1 MSSSAY
7 LKFWKYAALGSA
19 LLPIAAKAGDI
30 PTTPP
35 VNFTNSSTATVGS
48 TMVNVVDSYT
58 NLMLNDPTLTN
69 GTGVM
74 EQNLATVIRMTNART
89 AAQTL
94 EAIHDDRTS
103 QQYSVLNGLGV
114 LTGYFMTGTGASA
127 SGTTPNSLTPTTYAP
142 YTLQNFQSNINYL
155 NSASWGATSFGNGTA
170 TPLASAVNFVNNVV
184 RANSSTEPSK
194 RTFERYMGST
204 APVTNPAAFGASV
217 NQTTVSPL
225 AAAFG
230 NYNAT
235 TKSGLTTADTANIVV
250 PTYYGN
256 LTIPAVYGNAT
267 NWVRGFTVTQAMI
280 DAQNTANGT
289 SLGYL
294 TVPNVGT
301 ITNGVLQPT
310 QFNVG
315 DYVPGIGAA
324 ARPYRLSTDVNVP
337 TPLLQIINSTNPYA
351 DGGFISGHTNSG
363 YTQALGLAFLV
374 PQEYQSLLARAADL
388 GNNRILAGMHS
399 PLDVIGGRVFATA
412 IAATN
417 IYNALYDS
425 NGDRIDW
432 TNPANTSAYAVYQAY
447 TQTQSYLSQSCGTVS
462 VQACILQAQGG
473 AAAITAASKD
483 INLSSTDPSSYT
495 YRMTYGLQLAGVS
508 TTLPENVPVQAQV
521 LLLTRFPYLSDAQRT
536 EILKTTALASGYALL
551 DGNTWD
557 GWGRINLYKATYGY
571 GAFNSPVAV
580 NMDAAQGGYNAF
592 DIWSNDISGTGSLT
606 KSGSG
611 TLVLAGNNS
620 YSGGTTING
629 GALVVAAGA
638 AVTSPISVGAG
649 ATLSGLGTLGG
660 VTVAGTLAP
669 GYQAVTGLTGQAG
682 QLTVLGSLAFTTGA
696 TYALQFTPGS
706 FSSTGV
712 SGTATLNGQVTASFA
727 SGVYATGTK
736 VAIVSTGSGI
746 NGKFSGF
753 SYTMAGTTNVT
764 PTLSYDGQNAYVALN
779 QAALPSLPATGVSS
793 NGRQV
798 YAALSNAVNKGG
810 TLPVSLQSIYFQS
823 AAGLGATFNQLASQ
837 GAPAATASLSQSM
850 TGFLTTALDFGGN
863 GRTNGFGAGNDGSPM
878 MSYAAAD
885 AGAAAKASRMFAKA
899 MPVEPSWAVW
909 GAAFGGGGRIGGDAV
924 AGSQDVSSTI
934 YGLATGADYR
944 LAPDMTVGFALS
956 GGQTSFNVAQG
967 GGYGSS
973 DFIQAAAY
981 ATKRFGQAYVS
992 GSLAAGAHWMSTTR
1006 SLATGAVET
1015 LRASYT
1021 APTLAARA
1029 ETGYRFDLGFGGL
1042 TPYAAVQLQQ
1052 VWSPSYTETSS
1063 LGAGGSALT
1072 FAARDST
1079 LPRTELG
1086 LWADRRVSE
1095 TFLMRGRAAWAHDTN
1110 RDASVT
1116 ATFQTL
1122 PGASFVTTGA
1132 RIAANSALLS
1142 GVAEVALT
1150 SHLTLSGQ
1158 IDGQFAPSA
1167 TSWAGT
1173 GRIKYQW

>member
-19 LLPIAAKAGDI
+19 LLPLAARAGDI

-35 VNFTNSSTATVGS
+35 VNFTNSSTATTGS
-48 TMVNVVDSYT
+48 TMVNVVDSYA
-58 NLMLNDPTLTN
+58 NLMLNDPALTN

-74 EQNLATVIRMTNART
+74 EQNLATVIRMTQART

-94 EAIHDDRTS
+94 EAIHDDRTN

-155 NSASWGATSFGNGTA
+155 NGASWGATTFGNGSA
-170 TPLASAVNFVNNVV
+170 TPLAAAVNFVNNTV
-184 RANSSTEPSK
+184 RANSSTEPTK

-204 APVTNPAAFGASV
+204 APVTNPAAYGAAV
-217 NQTTVSPL
+217 NQTTTGPL
-225 AAAFG
+225 ASAFG

-235 TKSGLTTADTANIVV
+235 TKTGLTTADTANIVV

-267 NWVRGFTVTQAMI
+267 NWVRGLTVTQAMI

-289 SLGYL
+289 SLSYL

-301 ITNGVLQPT
+301 IVNGVLQPT
-310 QFNVG
+310 QFVVG

-324 ARPYRLSTDVNVP
+324 ARPYRLSTDVSVP

-351 DGGFISGHTNSG
+351 DGGFISGHTNSA

-374 PQEYQSLLARAADL
+374 PQQYQSILARAADL

-399 PLDVIGGRVFATA
+399 PLDVIGGRMFATA

-425 NGDRIDW
+425 NGDRVDW
-432 TNPANTSAYAVYQAY
+432 TNPANTNAYAVYQAY
-447 TQTQSYLSQSCGTVS
+447 TQTQSYLASSCGTVS
-462 VQACILQAQGG
+462 VQACIQQAQGG
-473 AAAITAASKD
+473 AATIAAASKD

-495 YRMTYGLQLAGVS
+495 YRMTYGLQLAGAS

-536 EILKTTALASGYALL
+536 EILKTTALPSGYALL

-557 GWGRINLYKATYGY
+557 GWGRINLYQAAYGY
-571 GAFNSPVAV
+571 GAFNSAVAV
-580 NMDAAQGGYNAF
+580 TMDAAQGGYNAF

-606 KSGSG
+606 KNGTG

-649 ATLSGLGTLGG
+649 ATLSGLGTVGD
-660 VTVAGTLAP
+660 VNIAGTLAP

-682 QLTVLGSLAFTTGA
+682 KLTVLGSLAFTSGA

-706 FSSTGV
+706 FSTTSV

-727 SGVYATGTK
+727 GGVYAAGSK
-736 VAIVSTGSGI
+736 VAIVSAAGGVSGQ
-746 NGKFSGF
+746 FSGL
-753 SYTMAGTTNVT
+753 SSTASGVTNVT
-764 PTLSYDGQNAYVALN
+764 PTLSYDGQNAYLTLK
-779 QAALPSLPATGVSS
+779 QAALPPLPTSGVSG
-793 NGRQV
+793 NGQQIYNV
-798 YAALSNAVNKGG
+798 LANAVNKGG
-810 TLPVSLQSIYFQS
+810 TLPVSLQSVYFQN
-823 AAGLGATFNQLASQ
+823 AAGVGATFNQLASQ
-837 GAPAATASLSQSM
+837 SAPAGTQSVGQSM
-850 TGFLTTALDFGGN
+850 TGFMSTVLDFGGS
-863 GRTNGFGAGNDGSPM
+863 GRSGAGSTPGGSPM
-878 MSYAAAD
+878 MAYAEASP
-885 AGAAAKASRMFAKA
+885 AAKAGKIFAKA
-899 MPVEPSWAVW
+899 MPMEPSWAVW
-909 GAAFGGGGRIGGDAV
+909 GSAFGGGGHIGGDAA
-924 AGSQDVSSTI
+924 AGSQDVSSRI
-934 YGLATGADYR
+934 YGLAAGADYR
-944 LAPDMTVGFALS
+944 LAPDTTLGFALS
-956 GGQTSFNVAQG
+956 GGQTSFSVAQG

-981 ATKRFGQAYVS
+981 ATRRFGAAYVS

-1006 SLATGAVET
+1006 NLTTAAVET

-1021 APTLAARA
+1021 APTLAGRA
-1029 ETGYRFDLGFGGL
+1029 EAGYRFDLGASSV
-1042 TPYAAVQLQQ
+1042 TPYAALQLQQ

-1063 LGAGGSALT
+1063 LGANGSALT
-1072 FAARDST
+1072 FAARDTT

-1095 TFLMRGRAAWAHDTN
+1095 TFLLRGRAAWAHDYN
-1110 RDASVT
+1110 RDATVS

-1132 RIAANSALLS
+1132 RIAADSALLS

-1158 IDGQFAPSA
+1158 IDGQFARSSS
-1167 TSWAGT
+1167 SWAGT

>member
-7 LKFWKYAALGSA
+7 LKVWKYAALGSA

-48 TMVNVVDSYT
+48 TMVNVVDAYT
-58 NLMLNDPTLTN
+58 NLMLNDPKLTN

-127 SGTTPNSLTPTTYAP
+127 STTPTSLTPTTYAP

-204 APVTNPAAFGASV
+204 APVTTPSALGASV

-235 TKSGLTTADTANIVV
+235 TKTGLSTADTANIVV
-250 PTYYGN
+250 PSYYGN
-256 LTIPAVYGNAT
+256 LTVPAVYGNVT

-280 DAQNTANGT
+280 DAQNVANGT

-301 ITNGVLQPT
+301 IVNGVLQPT

-315 DYVPGIGAA
+315 DYVPGIGAS

-399 PLDVIGGRVFATA
+399 PLDVIGGRMFATA
-412 IAATN
+412 VAATN
-417 IYNALYDS
+417 IYNSLYDA
-425 NGDRIDW
+425 NGNRLDW
-432 TNPANTSAYAVYQAY
+432 TNPANASAYAVYQAY

-462 VQACILQAQGG
+462 VQACILQSQGG
-473 AAAITAASKD
+473 AAAIAASSKD
-483 INLSSTDPSSYT
+483 VNLSNADPSSYT
-495 YRMTYGLQLAGVS
+495 YRMTYGMQLAGAS
-508 TTLPENVPVQAQV
+508 TTLPETVPVQAQV

-536 EILKTTALASGYALL
+536 EILRTTALPSGYALL

-557 GWGRINLYKATYGY
+557 GWGRINLYKAAYGY
-571 GAFNSPVAV
+571 GAFDSAV
-580 NMDAAQGGYNAF
+580 TVSMDAAQGGYNAF
-592 DIWSNDISGTGSLT
+592 DIWSNDISGAGSLT

-611 TLVLAGNNS
+611 TLVLAGTNS
-620 YSGGTTING
+620 YSGGTTVNG
-629 GALVVAAGA
+629 GTLVVAAGA
-638 AVTSPISVGAG
+638 TVTSPVTVNAG
-649 ATLSGLGTLGG
+649 GTLSGLGTVGD
-660 VTVAGTLAP
+660 VSVAGTLAP

-682 QLTVLGSLAFTTGA
+682 KLNVLGSLAFTSGA
-696 TYALQFTPGS
+696 TYALQLTPGS
-706 FSSTGV
+706 FSTTSV
-712 SGTATLNGQVTASFA
+712 SGTATLAGQVTATFA
-727 SGVYATGTK
+727 GGIYAAGSRL
-736 VAIVSTGSGI
+736 AIVSSGRGVSGRFAGLSTTMTGP
-746 NGKFSGF
+746 
-753 SYTMAGTTNVT
+753 TNVA
-764 PTLSYDGQNAYVALN
+764 PSLSYDGQNAYLTLN
-779 QAALPSLPATGVSS
+779 QAALPSLPATGV
-793 NGRQV
+793 NGNGQQI
-798 YAALSNAVNKGG
+798 YAALNNAVSKGG
-810 TLPVSLQSIYFQS
+810 TLPVSLQSIYFQN
-823 AAGLGATFNQLASQ
+823 AAGVGAVFNQLASQ
-837 GAPAATASLSQSM
+837 SAPAATQSLGQSM
-850 TGFLTTALDFGGN
+850 TGFMTTVLDFGSG
-863 GRTNGFGAGNDGSPM
+863 GRAGGFASTGSSPM
-878 MSYAAAD
+878 MAYAD
-885 AGAAAKASRMFAKA
+885 ATGGPNTKAAKMFAKA
-899 MPVEPSWAVW
+899 MPAEPGWAVW
-909 GAAFGGGGRIGGDAV
+909 GSAFGGGGHIGGDTA
-924 AGSQDVSSTI
+924 AGSQDVSSRI

-981 ATKRFGQAYVS
+981 ATKRFGQAYLS

-1006 SLATGAVET
+1006 NLATGAAET

-1029 ETGYRFDLGFGGL
+1029 EAGYRFDLGWSSL
-1042 TPYAAVQLQQ
+1042 TPYAALQLQQ

-1063 LGAGGSALT
+1063 LSANGSALS
-1072 FAARDST
+1072 FAARDTT

-1086 LWADRRVSE
+1086 VWADRRISE
-1095 TFLMRGRAAWAHDTN
+1095 TFLLRGRAAWSHDYN
-1110 RDASVT
+1110 HDATVT

-1132 RIAANSALLS
+1132 RIAADSALLS

-1150 SHLTLSGQ
+1150 SRLSLSGQ

-1167 TSWAGT
+1167 TTWAGT
-1173 GRIKYQW
+1173 GRLRYQW

>member
-19 LLPIAAKAGDI
+19 LLPFAAKAGDI

-35 VNFTNSSTATVGS
+35 VTFTNSSTATVGS

-69 GTGVM
+69 GVGVM

-142 YTLQNFQSNINYL
+142 FTLQNFQSNINYL

-204 APVTNPAAFGASV
+204 APVTNPGAFGASV

-235 TKSGLTTADTANIVV
+235 TKTGLTTADTANIVV

-256 LTIPAVYGNAT
+256 LTIPAVYGNAS

-289 SLGYL
+289 SVSYL
-294 TVPNVGT
+294 TVPNVGA
-301 ITNGVLQPT
+301 IVNGVLQPT
-310 QFNVG
+310 QFTVG

-337 TPLLQIINSTNPYA
+337 TPLMQIINSTNPYA

-417 IYNALYDS
+417 IYSALYDS

-432 TNPANTSAYAVYQAY
+432 TNPANTNAYAVYQAY

-462 VQACILQAQGG
+462 VQACIQQAQGG
-473 AAAITAASKD
+473 AAMIAAASKD
-483 INLSSTDPSSYT
+483 VNLSSTDPSSYT
-495 YRMTYGLQLAGVS
+495 YRMTYGLQLAGAS

-536 EILKTTALASGYALL
+536 EILKTTALRSGYALL

-557 GWGRINLYKATYGY
+557 GWGRINLYQAAYGY
-571 GAFNSPVAV
+571 GAFNSAVTV

-606 KSGSG
+606 KGGSG

-620 YSGGTTING
+620 YSGGTTVNG
-629 GALVVAAGA
+629 GGLVIAAGA
-638 AVTSPISVGAG
+638 SVTSPVSVNAG
-649 ATLSGLGTLGG
+649 ATLSGLGTLGN
-660 VTVAGTLAP
+660 VNVAGTLAP

-682 QLTVLGSLAFTTGA
+682 KLTVLGSLAFTSGA
-696 TYALQFTPGS
+696 TYALQFTPGG
-706 FSSTGV
+706 FSTTSV
-712 SGTATLNGQVTASFA
+712 SGTAALNGQLTATFA
-727 SGVYATGTK
+727 SGVYAAGSK
-736 VAIVSTGSGI
+736 VAIVSTGGGVSGQ
-746 NGKFSGF
+746 FSGF
-753 SYTMAGTTNVT
+753 SYTTAGTTNVT
-764 PTLSYDGQNAYVALN
+764 PTLSYDGQNAYLTLK
-779 QAALPSLPATGVSS
+779 QAALPSLPTTGVSG
-793 NGRQV
+793 NARQV
-798 YAALSNAVNKGG
+798 YDALSNAATKGG
-810 TLPVSLQSIYFQS
+810 TLPTSLQSIYFQS
-823 AAGLGATFNQLASQ
+823 AAGVGATFNQLASQ
-837 GAPAATASLSQSM
+837 SAPAVTQSVGQSM
-850 TGFLTTALDFGGN
+850 TGFLTTVLDFGGS
-863 GRTNGFGAGNDGSPM
+863 GRSGVGSTGNGSPM
-878 MSYAAAD
+878 MAYAETS
-885 AGAAAKASRMFAKA
+885 GGPAAKAARMFAKA
-899 MPVEPSWAVW
+899 MPAEPSWAVW
-909 GAAFGGGGRIGGDAV
+909 GSAFGGGGRIGGDAA
-924 AGSQDVSSTI
+924 AGSQDVSSRI

-944 LAPDMTVGFALS
+944 LAPDLTLGFALS
-956 GGQTSFNVAQG
+956 GGQTSFDVAQG

-981 ATKRFGQAYVS
+981 ATRRFGQAYVS
-992 GSLAAGAHWMSTTR
+992 GSLAAGAHWMSTAR
-1006 SLATGAVET
+1006 SLNIGGAET

-1029 ETGYRFDLGFGGL
+1029 EAGYRFDLAWSSV
-1042 TPYAAVQLQQ
+1042 TPYVALQLQQ

-1072 FAARDST
+1072 FASRDTT

-1086 LWADRRVSE
+1086 FWADRRISE
-1095 TFLMRGRAAWAHDTN
+1095 TFLLRGRAAWAHDYN

-1132 RIAANSALLS
+1132 RIAADSALLS

-1150 SHLTLSGQ
+1150 SHLTLAGQ
-1158 IDGQFAPSA
+1158 IDGQFASSA

>member
-7 LKFWKYAALGSA
+7 LKFWKYTALGSA
-19 LLPIAAKAGDI
+19 LLPFAARAGDI
-30 PTTPP
+30 PTSPP

-48 TMVNVVDSYT
+48 TMVNVVDSYA
-58 NLMLNDPTLTN
+58 NLMLNDPALTN

-74 EQNLATVIRMTNART
+74 EQNLATVIRMTKART

-94 EAIHDDRTS
+94 EAIHDDRTN

-155 NSASWGATSFGNGTA
+155 NGASWGATTFGNGSA
-170 TPLASAVNFVNNVV
+170 TPLAAAVNFVNNTV
-184 RANSSTEPSK
+184 RANSSTEPTK

-204 APVTNPAAFGASV
+204 APVTNPAAYGASV

-235 TKSGLTTADTANIVV
+235 TKTGLTTADTANIVV
-250 PTYYGN
+250 PSYYGN

-289 SLGYL
+289 SLTYL

-301 ITNGVLQPT
+301 IVNGVLQPT
-310 QFNVG
+310 QFAIG

-324 ARPYRLSTDVNVP
+324 SRPYRLSTDVNVP

-425 NGDRIDW
+425 NGNRVDW

-473 AAAITAASKD
+473 AATIAAASKD
-483 INLSSTDPSSYT
+483 VNLSSTDPTSYT
-495 YRMTYGLQLAGVS
+495 YRMTYGMQLAGVS

-536 EILKTTALASGYALL
+536 EILRTTALPSGYALL
-551 DGNTWD
+551 DGNSWD
-557 GWGRINLYKATYGY
+557 GWGRINLYQAAYGY
-571 GAFNSPVAV
+571 GAFNSAVAV
-580 NMDAAQGGYNAF
+580 TMDAAQGGYNAF

-620 YSGGTTING
+620 YSGGTTVNG
-629 GALVVAAGA
+629 GELVVAAGA
-638 AVTSPISVGAG
+638 TVTSPISVSAG
-649 ATLSGLGTLGG
+649 ATLSGLGTLGN
-660 VTVAGTLAP
+660 VSVAGTLAP

-682 QLTVLGSLAFTTGA
+682 KLTVLGSLAFTSGA

-706 FSSTGV
+706 FSTTAV
-712 SGTATLNGQVTASFA
+712 SGTATLAGQVTASFA
-727 SGVYATGTK
+727 SGLYAAGSK
-736 VAIVSTGSGI
+736 VAIVSTGGGVSGQ
-746 NGKFSGF
+746 FSGL
-753 SYTMAGTTNVT
+753 SYTTTGITNVT
-764 PTLSYDGQNAYVALN
+764 PTLSYDGQNAYLMLK
-779 QAALPSLPATGVSS
+779 QAALPSLPITGVSG
-793 NGRQV
+793 NGRQIYDV
-798 YAALSNAVNKGG
+798 LSNAVNKGG
-810 TLPVSLQSIYFQS
+810 TLPLQLQSIYFQT
-823 AAGLGATFNQLASQ
+823 AAGVGATFNQLASQ
-837 GAPAATASLSQSM
+837 TAPVVTQSVGQSM
-850 TGFLTTALDFGGN
+850 TGFLTTVLDFSGS
-863 GRTNGFGAGNDGSPM
+863 GRAGAGSANGNSPM
-878 MSYAAAD
+878 MAHAEASD
-885 AGAAAKASRMFAKA
+885 GPSAKAARIFAKA
-899 MPVEPSWAVW
+899 MPAEPNWAVW
-909 GAAFGGGGRIGGDAV
+909 GSAFGGGGRIGGDVA
-924 AGSQDVSSTI
+924 AGSQDVSSRI

-944 LAPDMTVGFALS
+944 LAPDLTLGFALS
-956 GGQTSFNVAQG
+956 GGQTSFTVAQG

-973 DFIQAAAY
+973 DFVQAAAY

-992 GSLAAGAHWMSTTR
+992 GSLAAGAHVMSTTR
-1006 SLATGAVET
+1006 SLTAAAVET

-1029 ETGYRFDLGFGGL
+1029 ETGYRFDLGWSSL
-1042 TPYAAVQLQQ
+1042 TPYAALQVQQ

-1072 FAARDST
+1072 FAARDAT

-1086 LWADRRVSE
+1086 VWADRRLSDS
-1095 TFLMRGRAAWAHDTN
+1095 FLVRGRAAWAHDTN
-1110 RDASVT
+1110 RDATVS

-1132 RIAANSALLS
+1132 RIAADSALLS

-1158 IDGQFAPSA
+1158 VDGQFAPSA

>member
-1 MSSSAY
+1 MSSSAC

-19 LLPIAAKAGDI
+19 LLPFAAKAGDI

-48 TMVNVVDSYT
+48 TMVNVVDSYI

-74 EQNLATVIRMTNART
+74 EQNLATVVRMTQART

-114 LTGYFMTGTGASA
+114 LTGYFMTGAGASA
-127 SGTTPNSLTPTTYAP
+127 NGTTPTSLTPTSYAP

-155 NSASWGATSFGNGTA
+155 NSASWGATTFGNGSA
-170 TPLASAVNFVNNVV
+170 TPLAAAVNFVNNTV

-204 APVTNPAAFGASV
+204 APVTNPGAFGASV

-235 TKSGLTTADTANIVV
+235 TKTGLTTADTANIVV

-294 TVPNVGT
+294 TVPNVGS
-301 ITNGVLQPT
+301 IANGVLQPT
-310 QFNVG
+310 QFAVG

-324 ARPYRLSTDVNVP
+324 SRPYRLSTDVNVP

-425 NGDRIDW
+425 NGDRVDW

-447 TQTQSYLSQSCGTVS
+447 TQTQSYLSSSCGTVS
-462 VQACILQAQGG
+462 VQACIQQAQGG
-473 AAAITAASKD
+473 AATIAAASKD
-483 INLSSTDPSSYT
+483 VNLSSTAPSSYT

-536 EILKTTALASGYALL
+536 EILRTTALPSGYALL

-557 GWGRINLYKATYGY
+557 GWGRINLYQAAYGY
-571 GAFNSPVAV
+571 GAFNSAVAV
-580 NMDAAQGGYNAF
+580 TMDAAQGGYNAF

-620 YSGGTTING
+620 YSGGTNVTG
-629 GALVVAAGA
+629 GTLVVAAGA
-638 AVTSPISVGAG
+638 TVTSPVNVNAG
-649 ATLSGLGTLGG
+649 ATLSGLGTVGNINI
-660 VTVAGTLAP
+660 AGTLAP
-669 GYQAVTGLTGQAG
+669 GYQAVAGLTGQAG
-682 QLTVLGSLAFTTGA
+682 QLTVLGSLAFTSGA

-706 FSSTGV
+706 FSTTSV
-712 SGTATLNGQVTASFA
+712 SGTATLNGQVTATFA
-727 SGVYATGTK
+727 GGLYAAGSK
-736 VAIVSTGSGI
+736 VAIVSAGGGV
-746 NGKFSGF
+746 NGQFSGF
-753 SYTMAGTTNVT
+753 NYTTTGTTNVT
-764 PTLSYDGQNAYVALN
+764 PTLSYDGQNAYLMFK
-779 QAALPSLPATGVSS
+779 QAALPSLPTSGVSG
-793 NGRQV
+793 NGQQI
-798 YAALSNAVNKGG
+798 YNALNTAVNKGG
-810 TLPVSLQSIYFQS
+810 TLPTSLQSIYFQTP
-823 AAGLGATFNQLASQ
+823 AGVGATLNQLASQ
-837 GAPAATASLSQSM
+837 SAPAGTSSVGQSM
-850 TGFLTTALDFGGN
+850 TGFMTTVLDFGGS
-863 GRTNGFGAGNDGSPM
+863 GRSGAGSNPGGSPM
-878 MSYAAAD
+878 LAYAD
-885 AGAAAKASRMFAKA
+885 ASGPAAKAGRIFAKA
-899 MPVEPSWAVW
+899 MPTEPSWAMW
-909 GAAFGGGGRIGGDAV
+909 GSAFGGGGHIGGDAT
-924 AGSQDVSSTI
+924 AGSQDVSTRI

-944 LAPDMTVGFALS
+944 LAPDMTLGFALS
-956 GGQTSFNVAQG
+956 GGQTSFSVAQG
-967 GGYGSS
+967 SGYGSS

-1006 SLATGAVET
+1006 SLNIGGAET

-1021 APTLAARA
+1021 APTLAGRA
-1029 ETGYRFDLGFGGL
+1029 ETGYRFDLGWSSL
-1042 TPYAAVQLQQ
+1042 TPYAALQLQQ
-1052 VWSPSYTETSS
+1052 VWTPSYTETSS

-1072 FAARDST
+1072 FAARDTT

-1086 LWADRRVSE
+1086 LWADRRISE
-1095 TFLMRGRAAWAHDTN
+1095 TFLLRGRAAWAHDYN
-1110 RDASVT
+1110 RDASVA

-1132 RIAANSALLS
+1132 RIAADSALLS

-1150 SHLTLSGQ
+1150 SRLTLSGQ
-1158 IDGQFAPSA
+1158 IDGQFAPQAS
-1167 TSWAGT
+1167 SWAGT
-1173 GRIKYQW
+1173 GRIRYQW

>member
-19 LLPIAAKAGDI
+19 LLPFAAKAGDI

-48 TMVNVVDSYT
+48 TMVNVVDSYI
-58 NLMLNDPTLTN
+58 NLMLNDPALTN

-74 EQNLATVIRMTNART
+74 EQNLATVVRMTRART

-114 LTGYFMTGTGASA
+114 LTSSFMTGTGASA

-155 NSASWGATSFGNGTA
+155 NSASWGATTFGNGSA
-170 TPLASAVNFVNNVV
+170 TPLAAAVNFVNNTV

-204 APVTNPAAFGASV
+204 APVTNPGAFGASV

-235 TKSGLTTADTANIVV
+235 TRTGLTTADTANIVV

-267 NWVRGFTVTQAMI
+267 NWVRGFTVTQGMI
-280 DAQNTANGT
+280 DAQNNANGT
-289 SLGYL
+289 SLSYL
-294 TVPNVGT
+294 TVPNVGS
-301 ITNGVLQPT
+301 IVNGVLQPT
-310 QFNVG
+310 QFVVG

-324 ARPYRLSTDVNVP
+324 SRPYRLSTDVSVP

-374 PQEYQSLLARAADL
+374 PQQYQSLLARAADL

-399 PLDVIGGRVFATA
+399 PLDVIGGRTFATA

-425 NGDRIDW
+425 NGDRVDW
-432 TNPANTSAYAVYQAY
+432 TNPANTNAYAVYQAY
-447 TQTQSYLSQSCGTVS
+447 TQTQSYLSSSCGTVS
-462 VQACILQAQGG
+462 VQACIQQAQGG
-473 AAAITAASKD
+473 AATIAAASKD
-483 INLSSTDPSSYT
+483 VNLSSTDPSSYT
-495 YRMTYGLQLAGVS
+495 YRMTYGLQLAGAS

-536 EILKTTALASGYALL
+536 DILKTTALPSGYALL

-557 GWGRINLYKATYGY
+557 GWGRINLYQAAYGY
-571 GAFNSPVAV
+571 GAFNSAVAV
-580 NMDAAQGGYNAF
+580 TMDAAQGGYNAF
-592 DIWSNDISGTGSLT
+592 DIWSNDISGAGSLT

-620 YSGGTTING
+620 YGGGTTVNG
-629 GALVVAAGA
+629 GALVIAAGA
-638 AVTSPISVGAG
+638 AVTSPISVNAG
-649 ATLSGLGTLGG
+649 ATLSGLGTVGN
-660 VTVAGTLAP
+660 VNVAGTLAP

-682 QLTVLGSLAFTTGA
+682 KLTVLGSLAFTSGA
-696 TYALQFTPGS
+696 AYALQFTPGS
-706 FSSTGV
+706 FSTTSV
-712 SGTATLNGQVTASFA
+712 SGTATLNGQVTATFA
-727 SGVYATGTK
+727 SGVYAAGSK
-736 VAIVSTGSGI
+736 VAIVSAGGGVNGQFASFNSTTTGI
-746 NGKFSGF
+746 
-753 SYTMAGTTNVT
+753 TNVT
-764 PTLSYDGQNAYVALN
+764 PTLSYDGQNAYLTLK
-779 QAALPSLPATGVSS
+779 QAALPSLPATGVSG
-793 NGRQV
+793 NGQQI
-798 YAALSNAVNKGG
+798 YNALANAVTKGG
-810 TLPVSLQSIYFQS
+810 TLPTSLQSIYFQS
-823 AAGLGATFNQLASQ
+823 AAGVGATFNQLASQ
-837 GAPAATASLSQSM
+837 SAPAVTQSVGQSM
-850 TGFLTTALDFGGN
+850 TGFLSTVLDFGGS
-863 GRTNGFGAGNDGSPM
+863 GRSGSNPGGSPM
-878 MSYAAAD
+878 MAYAEAS
-885 AGAAAKASRMFAKA
+885 GPAAKAGRIFAKA
-899 MPVEPSWAVW
+899 MPMEPSWAVW
-909 GAAFGGGGRIGGDAV
+909 GSAFGGGGRIGGDAA
-924 AGSQDVSSTI
+924 AGSQDLSSRI
-934 YGLATGADYR
+934 YGLAAGADYR
-944 LAPDMTVGFALS
+944 LAPDVTLGFALS
-956 GGQTSFNVAQG
+956 GGQASFSVAQG
-967 GGYGSS
+967 GGYGNS

-981 ATKRFGQAYVS
+981 ATKRFGAAYVS

-1006 SLATGAVET
+1006 NLTAGAIET

-1021 APTLAARA
+1021 APTLAGRA
-1029 ETGYRFDLGFGGL
+1029 EAGYRFDLGFGGL
-1042 TPYAAVQLQQ
+1042 TPYAALQLQQ
-1052 VWSPSYTETSS
+1052 VWSPSYSETSS

-1072 FAARDST
+1072 FAARDTT

-1086 LWADRRVSE
+1086 LWADRRISE
-1095 TFLMRGRAAWAHDTN
+1095 TFLLRGRAAWAHDYN
-1110 RDASVT
+1110 RDSNVS

-1132 RIAANSALLS
+1132 RIAADSALLS

-1167 TSWAGT
+1167 SSWAGT
-1173 GRIKYQW
+1173 GRVRYQW